1 MQLII
6 MRLWSVHP
14 YYLDAQ
20 GLVAL
25 WREGL
30 LAQKVLQGDTK
41 GYKNH
46 PQLTRFKNT
55 KNPVGAIAA
64 YLGFVTDEAESRGY
78 HFDRNKI
85 TVQSYTEK
93 ITITSGQLE
102 YEFSHLLGKL
112 KDRDPRRY
120 SRFKE
125 ISDIRVHPIFKEAI
139 GEIEDWEVISHI
151 K

>member
-1 MQLII
+1 
-6 MRLWSVHP
+6 MRLWSIHP
-14 YYLDAQ
+14 YYLDAK

-30 LAQKVLQGDTK
+30 LAQKVLRGDTK

-55 KNPVGAIAA
+55 KDPIGTIAV
-64 YLGFVTDEAESRGY
+64 YLGFVADEAEKRGY

-85 TVQSYTEK
+85 TDQRYTEK
-93 ITITSGQLE
+93 IIVTSGQLE
-102 YEFSHLLGKL
+102 YEFNHLLEKL
-112 KDRDPRRY
+112 KDRDPPRY

-125 ISDIRVHPIFKEAI
+125 ISDIIVHPIFDETA
-139 GEIEDWEVISHI
+139 GNIEDWEVISPI

>member
-1 MQLII
+1 

-14 YYLDAQ
+14 YYLDAK

-64 YLGFVTDEAESRGY
+64 YLRFVADEADNRGY

-85 TVQSYTEK
+85 AQQSHAEK
-93 ITITSGQLE
+93 IPITSGQLQ
-102 YEFSHLLGKL
+102 YEFEHLLGKL
-112 KDRDPRRY
+112 KDRDPQRY
-120 SRFKE
+120 IQFKE
-125 ISDIRVHPIFKEAI
+125 IKNIRIHPIFNETAGNI
-139 GEIEDWEVISHI
+139 ESWEIISPI

>member
-1 MQLII
+1 
-6 MRLWSVHP
+6 MRLWSIHP
-14 YYLDAQ
+14 HYLDAK

-55 KNPVGAIAA
+55 KNPIGAIAV
-64 YLGFVTDEAESRGY
+64 YLGFVANEAERRGY

-85 TVQSYTEK
+85 AQQNYAEN
-93 ITITSGQLE
+93 IPITSGQLE
-102 YEFSHLLGKL
+102 YEFRHLLEKL
-112 KDRDPRRY
+112 KDRDPQRY
-120 SRFKE
+120 IRFKE
-125 ISDIRVHPIFKEAI
+125 ISDIRIHPIFNETA
-139 GEIEDWEVISHI
+139 GNIEDWEIISPI

>member
-1 MQLII
+1 

-14 YYLDAQ
+14 YYLDAK

-30 LAQKVLQGDTK
+30 LAQKVLQGHTK

-55 KNPVGAIAA
+55 KNPVAAIAA
-64 YLGFVTDEAESRGY
+64 YLGFVVDEAEIRGY

-85 TVQSYTEK
+85 TARQCTKK
-93 ITITSGQLE
+93 ITVTSGQLE
-102 YEFSHLLGKL
+102 YEFNHLLGKL
-112 KDRDPRRY
+112 KDRDPQRY
-120 SRFKE
+120 FRFKE
-125 ISDIRVHPIFKEAI
+125 ISDISVHPIFDETA
-139 GEIEDWEVISHI
+139 GNIEDWEVISPI

>member
-1 MQLII
+1 

-14 YYLDAQ
+14 YYLDAK

-30 LAQKVLQGDTK
+30 LAQKVLQGYTK

-55 KNPVGAIAA
+55 TDPVAAIAA
-64 YLGFVTDEAESRGY
+64 YLGFVVDEAEIRGY

-85 TVQSYTEK
+85 TAQHCTKKLQSPVGNWNTNSATY
-93 ITITSGQLE
+93 
-102 YEFSHLLGKL
+102 
-112 KDRDPRRY
+112 
-120 SRFKE
+120 
-125 ISDIRVHPIFKEAI
+125 
-139 GEIEDWEVISHI
+139 WES
-151 K
+151 

>member
-1 MQLII
+1 

-14 YYLDAQ
+14 YYLDAK

-30 LAQKVLQGDTK
+30 LAQKVLQGHTK

-55 KNPVGAIAA
+55 KNPVAAIAA
-64 YLGFVTDEAESRGY
+64 YLGFVVDEAEIRGY

-85 TVQSYTEK
+85 TARQCTKKNY
-93 ITITSGQLE
+93 
-102 YEFSHLLGKL
+102 SHQRATGIRIRPLIGKAE
-112 KDRDPRRY
+112 R
-120 SRFKE
+120 
-125 ISDIRVHPIFKEAI
+125 
-139 GEIEDWEVISHI
+139 
-151 K
+151 

>member
-1 MQLII
+1 

-14 YYLDAQ
+14 YYLDAK

-30 LAQKVLQGDTK
+30 LAQKVLQGNTK

-55 KNPVGAIAA
+55 TDPVAAIAA
-64 YLGFVTDEAESRGY
+64 YLGFVVDEAESRGY

-85 TVQSYTEK
+85 TTQYCTKK
-93 ITITSGQLE
+93 ITVTSGQLE
-102 YEFSHLLGKL
+102 YEFGHLLGKL

-120 SRFKE
+120 ARFKE
-125 ISDIRVHPIFKEAI
+125 VSQISAHPIFNKTA
-139 GEIEDWEVISHI
+139 GNIEDWEIINHT

>member
-1 MQLII
+1 

-14 YYLDAQ
+14 YYLDAK

-30 LAQKVLQGDTK
+30 LAQKVLQGHTK

-55 KNPVGAIAA
+55 KNPVAAIAA
-64 YLGFVTDEAESRGY
+64 YLGFVVDEAEIRGY
-78 HFDRNKI
+78 HSDRNKI
-85 TVQSYTEK
+85 TARQCAKKFTV
-93 ITITSGQLE
+93 TSGQLE
-102 YEFSHLLGKL
+102 YEFGHLLGKL

-120 SRFKE
+120 ARLKEVSE
-125 ISDIRVHPIFKEAI
+125 ISAHPIFNETA
-139 GEIEDWEVISHI
+139 GNIEDWEII
-151 K
+151 NPTK